1 MKKLILMA
9 LVLATLLSLFSC
21 AKGEESPEG
30 MMDVAPDNE
39 KYNFYVPQNW
49 RTNSGDIV
57 GAYYSLTDRSNVSV
71 MAYGG
76 EYESS
81 EDYWNDF
88 KLSAENTFEK
98 FEPMIEN
105 EPKVL
110 DKRNAVRFVY
120 KMKLN
125 GKEYQCMQTV
135 AAFSN
140 IFYVIT
146 YTSTPENYESHL
158 EDVEKILSSFDFK

>member
-1 MKKLILMA
+1 MKKLILIM
-9 LVLATLLSLFSC
+9 LVIAMSLSLLSC
-21 AKGEESPEG
+21 ANGEAAPEG
-30 MMDVAPDNE
+30 MVDVAPDNE

-57 GAYYSLTDRSNVSV
+57 GAYYSLSDRSNVSV

-76 EYESS
+76 EHESS
-81 EDYWNDF
+81 EAYWNDF
-88 KLSAENTFEK
+88 KLRAGNTFEK
-98 FEPMIEN
+98 FEVITEN
-105 EPKVL
+105 EAKVI
-110 DKRNAVRFVY
+110 DDRNAMRYVY
-120 KMKLN
+120 KMKLD

-135 AAFSN
+135 TAFSN

-158 EDVEKILSSFDFK
+158 EDVEKMLSNFDFK

>member
-1 MKKLILMA
+1 MKKLILIV
-9 LVLATLLSLFSC
+9 LVAVMTLSLVAC
-21 AKGEESPEG
+21 ANGEEAPEG

-57 GAYYSLTDRSNVSV
+57 GAYYSMTDRSNVSV

-81 EDYWNDF
+81 EDYWNGF

-98 FEPMIEN
+98 FEVITEN
-105 EPKVL
+105 EAKVL
-110 DKRNAVRFVY
+110 DERNAVRYVY

-146 YTSTPENYESHL
+146 YTSTPEFYESHL
-158 EDVEKILSSFDFK
+158 EDIELILSNFDFK